1 MRMEEIEVNNNQGVY
16 QLIVNGQIDASS
28 SIHLDNA
35 ISIAVEQ
42 REKQIIVD
50 CSGLSYISSA
60 GLGVFISYLE
70 DFKNNKTQFVIFGLN
85 ARVKHVFELI
95 GLESLFTIVPTKD
108 DAISYLN
115 DSQA

>member
-1 MRMEEIEVNNNQGVY
+1 MVEIEVNSDQGVY
-16 QLIVNGQIDASS
+16 ELIINGEIDASS

-35 ISIAVEQ
+35 MSIAVEQ
-42 REKQIIVD
+42 HKKQIMVD
-50 CSGLSYISSA
+50 CRSLRYISSA

-85 ARVKHVFELI
+85 DKVKHVFELI
-95 GLESLFTIVPTKD
+95 GLDSLFIVVPTKD